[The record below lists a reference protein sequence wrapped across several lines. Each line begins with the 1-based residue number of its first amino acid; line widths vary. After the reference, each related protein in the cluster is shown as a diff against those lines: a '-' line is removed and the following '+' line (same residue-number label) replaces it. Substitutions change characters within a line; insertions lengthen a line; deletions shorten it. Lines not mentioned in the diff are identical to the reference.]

1 MDAEDAVTIG
11 QRLRL
16 VRHAKGKSLAVV
28 AGLAGITSSQLRRL
42 ESGERA
48 ADRRSLIVALA
59 HALQIAPSDL
69 TVLPMPAPGDGAA
82 DAAVAALQHALL
94 AVRHDRPGG
103 RVLPVEALRDR
114 TQRLRE
120 ARHRGGFTEVGT
132 ALPSLIRDLHAS
144 IGAGRDGD
152 ALLTLAV
159 GVHVHLTQRWLR
171 DAGAQ
176 IDLRLQVAT
185 LARDIAH
192 EHGDAT
198 TLGVAA
204 FGTANTLLAA
214 GMFDLAQAELDS
226 TVPPG
231 TTPETVGLV
240 GMLHLTSSLLAAAG
254 NRPADIA
261 APMEAATE
269 LAERPGCGEDDRLGF
284 GFGPTNVGL
293 WRMALA
299 LEAGE
304 HDRAVRIA
312 QRVNPQRHPF
322 ATRRATYWVD
332 HGRALARLWGRR
344 DEAVRAL
351 RTAEGIFP
359 ARVHR
364 NPFARDVLGE
374 LLVRARQDAVGR
386 ELRGMASRAGLPG

>member
-1 MDAEDAVTIG
+1 MDAEDAATIG
-11 QRLRL
+11 RRLRL
-16 VRHAKGKSLAVV
+16 IRHAKGMSLAAV
-28 AGLAGITSSQLRRL
+28 AGLAGLTPSQLRRL

-48 ADRRSLIVALA
+48 VDRRSLIVALA
-59 HALQIAPSDL
+59 RALRIAPSDV
-69 TVLPMPAPGDGAA
+69 TALPVPAPGDGAA

-94 AVRHDRPGG
+94 AIRHDRPGG
-103 RVLPVEALRDR
+103 QVLPVEALRTR

-120 ARHRGGFTEVGT
+120 ARRRCAFTEVGT

-144 IGAGRDGD
+144 VSAGRDGD
-152 ALLTLAV
+152 ALLALTVTA
-159 GVHVHLTQRWLR
+159 HAHLTQRWLR
-171 DAGAQ
+171 DAGAP

-185 LARDIAH
+185 LTRNTAH

-204 FGTANTLLAA
+204 FGAANTLLAA
-214 GMFDLAQAELDS
+214 GMVELARAELDD
-226 TVPPG
+226 TTAPA

-240 GMLHLTSSLLAAAG
+240 GMLTITNSLVAAAD
-254 NRPADIA
+254 NRPADVA

-269 LAERPGCGEDDRLGF
+269 LAERVGGEDDRLGF
-284 GFGPTNVGL
+284 GFGPTTVEL

-299 LEAGE
+299 LEIGE
-304 HDRAVRIA
+304 PDRAVRIA
-312 QRVNPQRHPF
+312 QRLDPQRHPF

-332 HGRALARLWGRR
+332 YGRALVRLRGRR
-344 DEAVRAL
+344 DDAVRAL

-364 NPFARDVLGE
+364 NPFARDVLSE
-374 LLVRARQDAVGR
+374 LLMRARQDAVGP
-386 ELRGMASRAGLPG
+386 ELRGMAHRAGLPG

>member
-1 MDAEDAVTIG
+1 MDAEEAVTIG

-16 VRHAKGKSLAVV
+16 IRHAKGKSLAVV
-28 AGLAGITSSQLRRL
+28 AGLAGITLSQLCRL

-69 TVLPMPAPGDGAA
+69 TGLPVPAPGDGAA

-103 RVLPVEALRDR
+103 QVLPVETLRDR

-120 ARHRGGFTEVGT
+120 ARHRCGFTEVGT
-132 ALPSLIRDLHAS
+132 ALPRLIRDLHAS
-144 IGAGRDGD
+144 VSAGRDGD
-152 ALLTLAV
+152 ALLPLAV
-159 GVHVHLTQRWLR
+159 EVHVHLTQRWLR
-171 DAGAQ
+171 DAGAPV
-176 IDLRLQVAT
+176 DLRLQVAT
-185 LARDIAH
+185 LARNTAH

-214 GMFDLAQAELDS
+214 GMFELAQAELDR
-226 TVPPG
+226 TVSPV
-231 TTPETVGLV
+231 TTPETGGLV
-240 GMLHLTSSLLAAAG
+240 GMLHLTSSLLAAAD
-254 NRPADIA
+254 NRPADVA
-261 APMEAATE
+261 APMEAAME
-269 LAERPGCGEDDRLGF
+269 LAERRGGGEDDRLGF
-284 GFGPTNVGL
+284 GFGPTTVGL

-299 LEAGE
+299 LEACE
-304 HDRAVRIA
+304 PDRAVRIA

-332 HGRALARLWGRR
+332 YGRALARLRGRR
-344 DEAVRAL
+344 DDAVRAL
-351 RTAEGIFP
+351 RTAEDIFP

-364 NPFARDVLGE
+364 NPFARDILGE
-374 LLVRARQDAVGR
+374 LVVRARQDAVGR
-386 ELRGMASRAGLPG
+386 ELRGIARRAGLPG